1 MSAIDEP
8 FVNDFEQMPDEGKA
22 ADAVVEERAAE
33 AAEEAEGEQASDSVA
48 EDPGDAGTAASAE
61 AEGGEDTASC
71 EADAED
77 THAASEDT
85 DDEEPEASY
94 EEIPLDGV
102 EVPAELLLSDDEALA
117 YKLLKRAAGFRG
129 VAIDREAYL
138 RSELVGIY
146 DAETVQAAISTCPL
160 KAGISSEKVDG
171 LADAAIVL
179 EAGKVAGLS
188 ALAGIPGGLAALGTI
203 PADILQYFAHALRV
217 EQKLAYLYG
226 WESLDLQEGNVDD
239 HALYQLILFLG
250 VLMGVEGTGPTLA
263 RMAPDAAE
271 LGFAEALRMQ
281 GETDQAWHMPIKKVL
296 SAVGTNV
303 TKGTFAEAAVRGI
316 PVLAGLVSG
325 SVTLVT
331 FRFGAVA
338 LKKLLR
344 ELPSATDVERDEAEL
359 VELAEQL
366 EAEAKAAYGDTLR
379 DAFETAGEKM
389 GVFAAQAGE
398 AAGDL
403 GERAGEAASVFAEQA
418 GAAANALADKAA
430 EYATIARD
438 RAGEAA
444 KAAAIGFIRGL
455 GTRKKEQRRAKR
467 QAEAAQQQQQ
477 QASASAAPTSDLA
490 QELRILKGLVDEG
503 IITQEEFDAKK
514 RQLLGL

>member
-1 MSAIDEP
+1 MSAYDEP
-8 FVNDFEQMPDEGKA
+8 VVDDFERVPDEVGA
-22 ADAVVEERAAE
+22 AGTVAEERTP
-33 AAEEAEGEQASDSVA
+33 EAEDVQVSDGVT
-48 EDPGDAGTAASAE
+48 EDSDDAGTAADAE
-61 AEGGEDTASC
+61 AESGEGTASC
-71 EADAED
+71 ETDAGNAS
-77 THAASEDT
+77 AAGEGSDG
-85 DDEEPEASY
+85 EEPEASY
-94 EEIPLDGV
+94 EEVPLDGI

-138 RSELVGIY
+138 RSELAGIY
-146 DAETVQAAISTCPL
+146 DSETMQAAIASSPL

-226 WESLDLQEGNVDD
+226 WESLDLQEGSVDD

-250 VLMGVEGTGPTLA
+250 VLMDVEGTGPVLA

-281 GETDQAWHMPIKKVL
+281 GESDQAWRMPIKKVL

-331 FRFGAVA
+331 FRFGAIA

-344 ELPSATDVERDEAEL
+344 ELPQATDVERDGAEL
-359 VELAEQL
+359 VELAERL
-366 EAEAKAAYGDTLR
+366 EAEAKTAYGDALR
-379 DAFETAGEKM
+379 DVFETAGEKV
-389 GVFAAQAGE
+389 GAFAAQAGD

-418 GAAANALADKAA
+418 GAAASALADKAA

-455 GTRKKEQRRAKR
+455 GTKKKEQRRSKR
-467 QAEAAQQQQQ
+467 QAEAAQQQQ
-477 QASASAAPTSDLA
+477 AGASAAPTSDLA